1 MRMLIYLKRLL
12 ASLKINLASWYS
24 KYKAPKKPVA
34 DMSCG
39 IQAQKDL
46 DDIEHKIELLQKRMQ
61 LIIDESHCY
70 SKKLVS

>member
-1 MRMLIYLKRLL
+1 
-12 ASLKINLASWYS
+12 
-24 KYKAPKKPVA
+24 
-34 DMSCG
+34 MSCG